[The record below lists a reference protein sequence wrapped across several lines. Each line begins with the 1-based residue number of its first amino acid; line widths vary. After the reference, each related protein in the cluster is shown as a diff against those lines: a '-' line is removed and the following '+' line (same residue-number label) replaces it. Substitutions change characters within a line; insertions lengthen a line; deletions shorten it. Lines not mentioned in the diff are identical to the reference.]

1 MAHKPELIVRDRVIT
16 KLQASFGYDY
26 DQATKLYDIMK
37 VRQFET
43 LFGTAFGAFAVWKM
57 LPIQRELSAAHPLF
71 RKAWM
76 KYPLLVSSFAFA
88 YHCAT
93 MLPVKLFNKF
103 SRKYNG
109 IDHEN
114 ASQEPDLVGRF
125 RVFDK
130 VAEAQGDDEPTST
143 EAELLDYL
151 SIHARDPLT
160 KPEIVNHLM
169 KKIEKEDKI
178 SEKFRIKRQGKD
190 KNDIYYS
197 FGKIHGLENIAF
209 VPEDKLRETKGNPVL
224 IQDLINQVKPEDVPG
239 FASYEEVVEER
250 QKSLSAYKDDI
261 DKMSLQPSDRKKLLA
276 LPFYIAKRTEAPEPQ
291 IGQVELEL
299 YEELYGR
306 PWYFKY
312 GEIMDDEEKITE
324 FNYENFIP
332 AEVLARYD
340 TNSDSFKEMIRIMNI
355 NSKTQMEQHE
365 ADKEEFK
372 KMMPAL
378 AMLNAD
384 EKRSFIHLLKNELN
398 KRVTPG

>member
-1 MAHKPELIVRDRVIT
+1 
-16 KLQASFGYDY
+16 
-26 DQATKLYDIMK
+26 
-37 VRQFET
+37 
-43 LFGTAFGAFAVWKM
+43 
-57 LPIQRELSAAHPLF
+57 
-71 RKAWM
+71 
-76 KYPLLVSSFAFA
+76 
-88 YHCAT
+88 
-93 MLPVKLFNKF
+93 
-103 SRKYNG
+103 
-109 IDHEN
+109 
-114 ASQEPDLVGRF
+114 
-125 RVFDK
+125 
-130 VAEAQGDDEPTST
+130 
-143 EAELLDYL
+143 
-151 SIHARDPLT
+151 
-160 KPEIVNHLM
+160 
-169 KKIEKEDKI
+169 
-178 SEKFRIKRQGKD
+178 
-190 KNDIYYS
+190 
-197 FGKIHGLENIAF
+197 
-209 VPEDKLRETKGNPVL
+209 
-224 IQDLINQVKPEDVPG
+224 
-239 FASYEEVVEER
+239 
-250 QKSLSAYKDDI
+250 
-261 DKMSLQPSDRKKLLA
+261 MSLQPSDRKKLLA
-276 LPFYIAKRTEAPEPQ
+276 LPFYMAKRTEASEPQ